1 MKLFKRK
8 GFTLVEI
15 MIVVAIIGIL
25 LAIAVPSFMR
35 ARETARAKACQENLQ
50 KIDSAKEQ
58 WALERNLPNEFDV
71 GDTATWFADP
81 TIVGPEGYIKKA
93 PVCPAGGEYTA
104 NPIGTDPVCS
114 YEDTSKDNYPDNPA
128 FWHVIS
134 P

>member
-1 MKLFKRK
+1 MKRK

-58 WALERNLPNEFDV
+58 WALETNQSNGTQTSDDDSWLDSED
-71 GDTATWFADP
+71 
-81 TIVGPEGYIKKA
+81 IVGPEGYIKKK
-93 PVCPAGGEYTA
+93 PVCPAGGAYSC
-104 NPIGTDPVCS
+104 NPIGTDPTCS
-114 YEDTSKDNYPDNPA
+114 IGQTLGKEA
-128 FWHVIS
+128 FYHEL
-134 P
+134 PPFN